1 MAPAATT
8 MQAGGVHLSTITV
21 EAKPAESS
29 TAVVFAAERAK
40 VVAAVPD
47 QATQPAANS
56 ANSATKGQVATLH
69 RRQQT
74 DVSTR
79 RKPSC
84 CLCASRRLRTKRTRC
99 VSCLCLPLPFSAPL
113 VTLPSMPR
121 LSIAVQTVTMHELTF
136 TMAPRLVAPKLLA
149 SRFAVQIVITHN
161 TFCTSTKTDCIESAS
176 STFLNNVV
184 AQEETFLEIPKS
196 HQH

>member
-69 RRQQT
+69 RCQQT

-121 LSIAVQTVTMHELTF
+121 LSIAVQTVTTHELTF
-136 TMAPRLVAPKLLA
+136 APAQRTMAPKLVTEAACKPI
-149 SRFAVQIVITHN
+149 R
-161 TFCTSTKTDCIESAS
+161 SANCDH
-176 STFLNNVV
+176 TQYLV
-184 AQEETFLEIPKS
+184 
-196 HQH
+196 HQHKN

>member
-47 QATQPAANS
+47 QATQPATNS

-69 RRQQT
+69 RCQQT
-74 DVSTR
+74 DVSTK

-99 VSCLCLPLPFSAPL
+99 VSCLCLPLPCSAPL

-136 TMAPRLVAPKLLA
+136 TMAPKLVAPKLLA

-184 AQEETFLEIPKS
+184 AQEETFLEIPKL